1 MLVFRLTRIGKKN
14 RPTYRIVVAE
24 KTAPIQG
31 KFVEIVGNY
40 DPITKKIVLK
50 KDLVMCWLEKGVK
63 PTNTVAK
70 IFTKENIK
78 HKLVVVKIAKKKTP
92 KKKGEETEEAKVAQ
106 TDTKENATETEIE
119 EAK

>member
-14 RPTYRIVVAE
+14 RPSYRIVVAE

-31 KFVEIVGNY
+31 RFVEIVGNY
-40 DPITKKIVLK
+40 DPFTKKIVLK
-50 KDLVMCWLEKGVK
+50 KELIIAWLDKGVK

-70 IFTKENIK
+70 LLTKEGIK
-78 HKLVVVKIAKKKTP
+78 HKLVVVAVAKKKAP
-92 KKKGEETEEAKVAQ
+92 KKKGEETEEVKPNAEAKPS
-106 TDTKENATETEIE
+106 TEENKAE